1 MVEIIP
7 PDFEIQSSPYTEKN
21 DDYIG
26 YGSNIINMTIHPIL
40 TSLASV
46 CSFLNCSESIV
57 LTLNEVGTPP
67 VLSTSLSQSITS
79 DQSFIISSNLRCSVP
94 FCISFT
100 EYEALNLL
108 ASQAEVAHEQKS

>member
-40 TSLASV
+40 T
-46 CSFLNCSESIV
+46 V
-57 LTLNEVGTPP
+57 LQVF
-67 VLSTSLSQSITS
+67 VRS
-79 DQSFIISSNLRCSVP
+79 
-94 FCISFT
+94 
-100 EYEALNLL
+100 
-108 ASQAEVAHEQKS
+108 